1 MLTVSEFDAPLEML
15 GGAHAAAQDLFVA
28 RQPIFDVN
36 KHVHGYEL
44 LCRGGLENFCPD
56 GDPTEAAQDVL
67 QAAWLAFGFPA
78 LIGNRKAFVNFTRD
92 LLLGGYATTLP
103 TDSTVIELLETID
116 GDADVVEACR
126 NLKRLGYLLALD
138 DFAYRPELEPL
149 IELAD
154 IVKID
159 FSESDPRSRVD
170 HVRRLAP
177 HGPQLVAEAVETE
190 AAYQE
195 AAELGCHYFQ
205 GYFFCKP
212 QVVTTR
218 ALKGTRLT
226 YLRLLQCVTRPE
238 LVIDELQA
246 IVEADASVTHRL
258 MKYLGSAAFG
268 FRSEI
273 RSIRH
278 ALVLMG
284 KTQIRQWVSLVAL
297 GEIGS
302 EKPHELLVQAAV
314 RGKFCERLSED
325 GPLADRAPELFLV
338 GVLSPVSAMLDQPK
352 SEVVATLPLA
362 EDIRLA
368 LLGEPSPLQPM
379 LAFVEAYERADWTSC
394 DRLGLDLRLTRT
406 SIPEH
411 YRDAVSWATDALGR

>member
-1 MLTVSEFDAPLEML
+1 M
-15 GGAHAAAQDLFVA
+15 
-28 RQPIFDVN
+28 
-36 KHVHGYEL
+36 
-44 LCRGGLENFCPD
+44 
-56 GDPTEAAQDVL
+56 
-67 QAAWLAFGFPA
+67 
-78 LIGNRKAFVNFTRD
+78 
-92 LLLGGYATTLP
+92 
-103 TDSTVIELLETID
+103 
-116 GDADVVEACR
+116 
-126 NLKRLGYLLALD
+126 KRRGYLLALD

-154 IVKID
+154 IIKID
-159 FSESDPRSRVD
+159 FTAINPGSQVD
-170 HVRRLAP
+170 YVRRLAP
-177 HGPQLVAEAVETE
+177 HGPRLVAEAVETE

-195 AAELGCHYFQ
+195 AAELGCSYFQ

-226 YLRLLQCVTRPE
+226 YLKLLQCVTRPE

-258 MKYLGSAAFG
+258 MKYLGSSAFG

-297 GEIGS
+297 SEIGS

-314 RGKFCERLSED
+314 RGKFCERLSKD

-338 GVLSPVSAMLDQPK
+338 GVLSLVGAMLDQPR
-352 SEVVATLPLA
+352 SEVLATLPLA
-362 EDIRLA
+362 EDTRRA
-368 LLGEPSPLQPM
+368 LLGEPSSLQPM

-394 DRLGLDLRLTRT
+394 DRLGLDLCLTRT